1 MKLLVGQAP
10 TSTVNDNGETALHI
24 AVGRG
29 DALVRFLAENGARLD
44 IKDKFGRTPLDVA
57 MGVPGGAGGGRGRG
71 RGAAGTDGRSRPR
84 EHSRAAQGAD
94 EGSLMLGRR
103 LLLVLVALFVSSCGS
118 SSPTT
123 PSSSPP
129 VSGAWIGH
137 STLTSVSGGE
147 CVGNTLAAAVGSR
160 DIFSAR
166 IQQDESE
173 LAASLTYQGNRTSC
187 VYRGEHGERGPEPQ
201 LHLVPGWTHRDVCLF
216 ERRRPSAR
224 DRRHSG
230 VRPEQRDERGRAPS
244 TTTLNVYAAGSSS
257 PVSVL
262 TVSSS
267 EFRWNVLGIPHNDF
281 HIFDG
286 SILPGC
292 RWSHHHPGG
301 YDPVLHEVRVV
312 LTRSPALVPG
322 PRSA

>member
-1 MKLLVGQAP
+1 
-10 TSTVNDNGETALHI
+10 
-24 AVGRG
+24 
-29 DALVRFLAENGARLD
+29 
-44 IKDKFGRTPLDVA
+44 
-57 MGVPGGAGGGRGRG
+57 
-71 RGAAGTDGRSRPR
+71 
-84 EHSRAAQGAD
+84 
-94 EGSLMLGRR
+94 MLGRH

-147 CVGNTLAAAVGSR
+147 CVGSTLAAAVGSR

-166 IQQDESE
+166 IQQNESE

-187 VYRGEHGERGPEPQ
+187 VDPREHGERGPEPQ
-201 LHLVPGWTHRDVCLF
+201 LHLVPGWTDRDVCLF

-230 VRPEQRDERGRAPS
+230 VRPEQRDDGDGHRYDDLERVRGWKQFASQRAHRLVRVQMECPRHPS
-244 TTTLNVYAAGSSS
+244 QRLPYLRRVDSS
-257 PVSVL
+257 
-262 TVSSS
+262 
-267 EFRWNVLGIPHNDF
+267 RIR
-281 HIFDG
+281 
-286 SILPGC
+286 

-312 LTRSPALVPG
+312 LTRSPAFG
-322 PRSA
+322 PRSSVSIGLKVVDCASAARRDDTARRSTLAAVEPRAATDDQRVTANHETSHTFDDHITPRL